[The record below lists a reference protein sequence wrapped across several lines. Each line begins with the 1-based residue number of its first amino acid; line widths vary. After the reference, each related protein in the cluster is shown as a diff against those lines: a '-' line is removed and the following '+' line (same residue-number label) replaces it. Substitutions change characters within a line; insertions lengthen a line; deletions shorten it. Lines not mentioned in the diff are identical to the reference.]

1 MKELLKKSVSGIE
14 NLIKSDWY
22 IVIFAIFVFLGW
34 ISGYWVGVICFLL
47 GVTILA
53 TICFNTF
60 KPLLCLLIMIAATM
74 GTQRVTKTDIILIT
88 VFGVCQ
94 AIAVVCNLL
103 IFKPDW
109 SVISPKN
116 IKGFSFAQILFVIPF
131 LFAGLGYKDNNVKAN
146 LVAAGIMAL
155 IAIIYL
161 LIYVGAKTNKDQ
173 NYMDYVIKALFGLT
187 CVATVE
193 FVICLIR
200 IEDLSQI
207 TNMLIWKAIW
217 FGWTGHNTFASVLSM
232 GIPCALYLCIRE
244 QKCFYIGI
252 PLATF
257 MMFVEFGLMVL
268 TGSRGAMLFT
278 ILLLPSMLLYTMW
291 QTKHKLTFFISFSV
305 CFLFIILVT
314 LKFNKEISKI
324 LITILNKG
332 LDSSSRV
339 ESIYPE
345 AVGLFNQNKLFG
357 VGWGYKLAPNLAGFL
372 QPYLFHSTFFQVL
385 ANMGILG
392 VICLVIFFLWRYFL
406 VLPMYKKPGAV
417 LIMVAIFVFDMYSM
431 IDTSIFNPM
440 LFIVLSCLSL
450 AMELDMPDGKC
461 CAFLGKDPLSIFKR
475 KRLDK

>member
-244 QKCFYIGI
+244 
-252 PLATF
+252 
-257 MMFVEFGLMVL
+257 
-268 TGSRGAMLFT
+268 
-278 ILLLPSMLLYTMW
+278 
-291 QTKHKLTFFISFSV
+291 
-305 CFLFIILVT
+305 
-314 LKFNKEISKI
+314 
-324 LITILNKG
+324 
-332 LDSSSRV
+332 
-339 ESIYPE
+339 
-345 AVGLFNQNKLFG
+345 
-357 VGWGYKLAPNLAGFL
+357 
-372 QPYLFHSTFFQVL
+372 
-385 ANMGILG
+385 
-392 VICLVIFFLWRYFL
+392 
-406 VLPMYKKPGAV
+406 
-417 LIMVAIFVFDMYSM
+417 
-431 IDTSIFNPM
+431 
-440 LFIVLSCLSL
+440 
-450 AMELDMPDGKC
+450 
-461 CAFLGKDPLSIFKR
+461 
-475 KRLDK
+475 